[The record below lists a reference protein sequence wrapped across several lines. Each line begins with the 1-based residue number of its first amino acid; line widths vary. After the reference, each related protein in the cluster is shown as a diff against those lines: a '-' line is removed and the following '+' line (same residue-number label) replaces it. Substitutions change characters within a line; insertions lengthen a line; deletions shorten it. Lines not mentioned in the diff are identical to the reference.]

1 MKRISSLLSAF
12 IILLS
17 AVACGSTT
25 NTPSDTTVP
34 TVTDDTATSE
44 VITTTEDPNKL
55 PDYIPTDTYDGHEFI
70 VLMTNLN
77 SNTAIVRDFK

>member
-44 VITTTEDPNKL
+44 VMDSLGLGSAEKGMLVALAGKSAAEN
-55 PDYIPTDTYDGHEFI
+55 
-70 VLMTNLN
+70 
-77 SNTAIVRDFK
+77 